1 MVVKCGQTMGMQIF
15 PGQTQILDISTTPQP
30 YISKGKLFSPCDSH
44 QMLTQSL
51 NDKMTFT
58 FKHPGMEPCPQIP

>member
-15 PGQTQILDISTTPQP
+15 PGQMQILDISTTPQP
-30 YISKGKLFSPCDSH
+30 YISKGKLFS

-58 FKHPGMEPCPQIP
+58 FKHSGM